1 MSRGKDRAGIII
13 VQDDQVLL
21 MYRKKGS
28 AEYFCIPG
36 GHIEDG
42 EGPEK
47 AAIREIKEETTL
59 NVELTD
65 FMVELENQGRKE
77 TYFFAEHF
85 SGTPK
90 LSGEEAD
97 RNSED
102 DAFVL
107 KWIPI
112 ELLSSLLIY
121 PEQLGLNLAHIIE
134 SLK

>member
-1 MSRGKDRAGIII
+1 MNRDRAGIII

-21 MYRKKGS
+21 MYRKKGD

-42 EGPEK
+42 EDPET

-59 NVELTD
+59 DVELTE

-77 TYFFAEHF
+77 TYFFAESF
-85 SGTPK
+85 SGSVQ
-90 LSGEEAD
+90 LSGEEAEQ
-97 RNSED
+97 NSVD
-102 DAFVL
+102 NTFKL
-107 KWIPI
+107 QWIPL
-112 ELLSSLLIY
+112 ELLSSLVIY
-121 PEQLGLNLAHIIE
+121 PEQIGLNLEHIIK